1 MLQRKNVRV
10 TILILAEVYE
20 PTTNELIAKGRFID
34 LSAGG
39 ALFKSD
45 KPIEK
50 DHLYTF
56 KFEVKDRYKF
66 MFSGKSTYSKEI
78 PDNRVVAGEKKWIT
92 GIQFQCTP
100 LEKEKMERIVDS
112 IHMNSFT
119 DLEKLGVYWHFI
131 FFFG

>member
-20 PTTNELIAKGRFID
+20 PSTNELITKGRFLD

-39 ALFKSD
+39 ALFKGD

-50 DHLYTF
+50 DHLYNF

-78 PDNRVVAGEKKWIT
+78 PTEQKWVA

-100 LEKEKMERIVDS
+100 LEKEKLERIVNS
-112 IHMNSFT
+112 IHKGSSNE
-119 DLEKLGVYWHFI
+119 LEKFNIY
-131 FFFG
+131 